1 MSYNIFDE
9 QEKGSYTPGFFLM
22 KVSFP
27 FDTNKLSELSP
38 EDLGTFAHEYVHFL
52 QNTSTPYGLWQAMI
66 FYQAIADFFSFV
78 EENKPTELPVKDY
91 SLSDTMKRRVDW
103 EEEASGFRGFLEIP
117 ESQTLDINCNTV
129 DVHGKKIKQITL
141 GFQDVHG
148 TSYNII
154 LGANIIKESMA
165 AMVQEI
171 IDPESQLSHLAMPY
185 HIVERIASQIT
196 PKIKDD
202 TKKLIAL
209 CFISLHTLYP
219 GKTLIDYMSYANDNP
234 EKDIIA
240 IFEHFIK
247 DSKVHTSKGKVIT
260 IEQLGD
266 DIVETYKNTV
276 QTFLYGKD
284 SDRKL
289 EYLAEVLDR
298 VKLSNGMIPLLRLLT
313 EHDINAELLQMA
325 VDACGTPVI
334 WNDFRN
340 ISFPNTV
347 DNATGE
353 EKPNMEIWAL
363 IANQSLYKRMT
374 DKKQWVCPMYP
385 MCERFMADNIKD
397 ECDGL
402 PWQGSECIMTIIGH
416 SLGLQ

>member
-1 MSYNIFDE
+1 MIYNIFEE

-27 FDTNKLSELSP
+27 FDTNNLSELSP

-52 QNTSTPYGLWQAMI
+52 QNTSTPYGLWQAII
-66 FYQAIADFFSFV
+66 FYQSIAEFFSFV
-78 EENKPTELPVKDY
+78 KANKPSELPVKDY
-91 SLSDTMKRRVDW
+91 SPSDTMKKRIDL
-103 EEEASGFRGFLEIP
+103 EKEASGFRGFLDIP
-117 ESQTLDINCNTV
+117 ESQTLVINCNTV
-129 DVHGKKIKQITL
+129 DVHGEKIKQITL

-148 TSYNII
+148 TPYNII

-171 IDPESQLSHLAMPY
+171 IDPESQSNHSAMPY
-185 HIVERIASQIT
+185 HIVKRIASQMSLE
-196 PKIKDD
+196 IKDD
-202 TKKLIAL
+202 IKKLIAL

-219 GKTLIDYMSYANDNP
+219 GMTLIDYMSYANNNP

-247 DSKVHTSKGKVIT
+247 DSKVHPSKGEVLT

-266 DIVETYKNTV
+266 VIVETYKNTV

-284 SDRKL
+284 SERKL

-325 VDACGTPVI
+325 VEACGTPVI
-334 WNDFRN
+334 WNDLGN
-340 ISFPNTV
+340 ISIPNTV
-347 DNATGE
+347 DNAKGE
-353 EKPNMEIWAL
+353 EKPDMEIWAL
-363 IANQSLYKRMT
+363 FANQSLYKRMK
-374 DKKQWVCPMYP
+374 DKRQYVCPMYS
-385 MCERFMADNIKD
+385 MCHGLKLNNTKD
-397 ECDGL
+397 ECYDL
-402 PWQGSECIMTIIGH
+402 PWQGSECIMTMIGH

>member
-78 EENKPTELPVKDY
+78 QKNKPSELPVKDY
-91 SLSDTMKRRVDW
+91 SPSDTMKKRIDL
-103 EEEASGFRGFLEIP
+103 EKEASGFRDFLDIP
-117 ESQTLDINCNTV
+117 ESQTLEIKRSIV
-129 DVHGKKIKQITL
+129 YVHEKRIERITL
-141 GFQDVHG
+141 EFQDVHG
-148 TSYNII
+148 TPYDII

-171 IDPESQLSHLAMPY
+171 IDSESQSNHSAMPY
-185 HIVERIASQIT
+185 HIVKRIASQMS
-196 PKIKDD
+196 PEIKDD
-202 TKKLIAL
+202 IKKLIAL
-209 CFISLHTLYP
+209 CFISLHTLHP
-219 GKTLIDYMSYANDNP
+219 GMTLIDYMSYANNNP
-234 EKDIIA
+234 EQDVIA

-247 DSKVHTSKGKVIT
+247 DSKVFTNKGEMT

-298 VKLSNGMIPLLRLLT
+298 VKLSDGMIPLLRLLT

-325 VDACGTPVI
+325 VEACGTPVI
-334 WNDFRN
+334 WNDSGN
-340 ISFPNTV
+340 ISIPNTV
-347 DNATGE
+347 DNAKGE
-353 EKPNMEIWAL
+353 EKTDMEIWAL
-363 IANQSLYKRMT
+363 FANQSLYKRMV
-374 DKKQWVCPMYP
+374 DDRQYVCPMYS
-385 MCERFMADNIKD
+385 MCHGLKLNNTKD
-397 ECDGL
+397 ECYDL
-402 PWQGSECIMTIIGH
+402 PWQGSECIMTMIGH

>member
-117 ESQTLDINCNTV
+117 ESQTLEIKRSIV
-129 DVHGKKIKQITL
+129 YVHEKRIERITL
-141 GFQDVHG
+141 EFQDVHG
-148 TSYNII
+148 TPYDII

-171 IDPESQLSHLAMPY
+171 IDSESQSNHSAMPY
-185 HIVERIASQIT
+185 HIVKRIASQMS
-196 PKIKDD
+196 PEIKDD
-202 TKKLIAL
+202 IKKLIAL

-219 GKTLIDYMSYANDNP
+219 GMTLIDYMSYANNNP
-234 EKDIIA
+234 EQDIIA

-247 DSKVHTSKGKVIT
+247 DSKVFTNKGEMT

-325 VDACGTPVI
+325 VKACGTPVI
-334 WNDFRN
+334 WNDSGD
-340 ISFPNTV
+340 ISIPNTV
-347 DNATGE
+347 DNAKGE
-353 EKPNMEIWAL
+353 EKTDMEIWAL
-363 IANQSLYKRMT
+363 FANQSLYKRMV
-374 DKKQWVCPMYP
+374 DDRQYVCPMFLCV
-385 MCERFMADNIKD
+385 MD
-397 ECDGL
+397 
-402 PWQGSECIMTIIGH
+402 
-416 SLGLQ
+416 